1 MQCFEKWIEGISADD
16 SVREAALH
24 SVRIRLAAVQYH
36 MPFAAERSD
45 EDIEYV
51 HKLRVATR
59 RSMGALRLYAGVL
72 PKKEAKWFHKMLRRI
87 RRSAGNARDMDVL
100 AQDHE
105 TDSGKGAVAFL
116 ARVRKLRDAA
126 QRPIVAMHRKLKRKD
141 RFRQHIAALLGKGIE
156 KGSDAADGSFG
167 EWANSRLRSTLKRFF
182 KASPSDRHNLQ
193 TLHRFLIRGK
203 ELRYAME
210 LFAAAFP
217 RAFRKELYPQ
227 VERIQE
233 KLGRINDHCTALNRF
248 RDWRDAEEAP
258 ASGEWL
264 ERMLQTEEARL
275 RAKMGEFARWWTP
288 GRCKKLRRRFK
299 KSPAK

>member
-59 RSMGALRLYAGVL
+59 RSMAALRLYAEVL

-100 AQDHE
+100 AQDHK

-126 QRPIVAMHRKLKRKD
+126 QRPIVAIHRKLKRKD

-156 KGSDAADGSFG
+156 KGSNAADGSFG

-193 TLHRFLIRGK
+193 SLHRFRIRGK

-210 LFAAAFP
+210 LLAPAFP
-217 RAFRKELYPQ
+217 TELRRKLYPVVKQ
-227 VERIQE
+227 LQKHLGEIHDRAVAGSRFGKWAAETESKKETAHVRKLLKKERR
-233 KLGRINDHCTALNRF
+233 KLEQKVSDF
-248 RDWRDAEEAP
+248 
-258 ASGEWL
+258 AS
-264 ERMLQTEEARL
+264 
-275 RAKMGEFARWWTP
+275 WWTP
-288 GRCKKLRRRFK
+288 GFEARFRD
-299 KSPAK
+299 SLQRLIE